1 MQCADFAMSYW
12 RENRMCKFCK
22 AKIFVQFE
30 RATLP
35 ALAPATEVAQL
46 EYELINKTGL
56 EYVQI
61 PNKYCPMCGK
71 KLGV

>member
-1 MQCADFAMSYW
+1 
-12 RENRMCKFCK
+12 MCGFCD

-35 ALAPATEVAQL
+35 TLAPATEVAQL

-61 PNKYCPMCGK
+61 PNNYCPMCGR
-71 KLGV
+71 KLGE

>member
-1 MQCADFAMSYW
+1 
-12 RENRMCKFCK
+12 MCKFCK

-35 ALAPATEVAQL
+35 ALAPATEVTQL

-61 PNKYCPMCGK
+61 PNKYCPMCGR
-71 KLGV
+71 KL